1 MPGFQFQIFFAGTDS
16 HSFLCCQNIGRLASA
31 RRRGNVGRHVRGR
44 CRQVVDSTSAGIHRS
59 LCILYMHVLS
69 LRAVPAH
76 RSLHLNSLSS
86 TRSSGQVRGS
96 GCCKK
101 SMMHRGRNQ
110 AMTSWH
116 VSATFLSTFP
126 RRALARPAISW
137 QKGKMTGVARTKG
150 RPELRRRRRAKRQAR
165 RHVRRPGVQ
174 LAILRTRLNA
184 ASGGAQEHA

>member
-1 MPGFQFQIFFAGTDS
+1 MEFYLNLIF
-16 HSFLCCQNIGRLASA
+16 
-31 RRRGNVGRHVRGR
+31 RGNRLPVFFVVKACLGTEARKRGAP
-44 CRQVVDSTSAGIHRS
+44 CQGPLSTGCCSTSAGIHRS

-76 RSLHLNSLSS
+76 RFLHLHSLSS

-96 GCCKK
+96 GCCK